1 MSIPEGKDI
10 VCRQELK
17 MEDLCENGSVLL
29 AHWSGV
35 GHIVRICAKR
45 RCGGK
50 WQTVSDFAEEH
61 TMEYKFMEEGF

>member
-1 MSIPEGKDI
+1 
-10 VCRQELK
+10 

-61 TMEYKFMEEGF
+61 TMEYKFMEEGFP